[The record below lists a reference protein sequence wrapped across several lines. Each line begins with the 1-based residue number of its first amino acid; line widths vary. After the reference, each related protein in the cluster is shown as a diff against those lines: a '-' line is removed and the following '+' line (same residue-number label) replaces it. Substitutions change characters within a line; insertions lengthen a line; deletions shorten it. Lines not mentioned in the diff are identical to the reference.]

1 MKFESAATIESV
13 CWQLRQVEYG
23 RSVNRAQIDKL
34 AAGWPPIDPAVAE
47 AENIEVNSND
57 LSLTRLSHEA
67 RTNLYQAHF
76 KGGSMFTCRTD
87 MGPVHKRSERGTVV
101 TNEVNRIIKRSME
114 YYELSRSEI
123 AQDIL
128 HGIGIGVW
136 NSRQMWCPDPT
147 AITDV
152 LIPTGTLLTFK
163 NLPFFGICRNY
174 TPEELYRL
182 THGPKVDKRWNVPV
196 VMKSIAWAEKET
208 SRLMGNT
215 WQDTYWAPDKLV
227 NRITNNSGFYAS
239 GMVQP
244 ISVIDFFFNDCE
256 SKNAGWRRAMIF
268 DAWGGYS
275 TYESGV
281 MPEKNSIDSRNDFLY
296 DGRDT
301 VYADRMS
308 EIIHFEFADL
318 SPLAPFTYHG
328 VRSLGHM
335 LFDICHLQN
344 RMENKFSEAVFEQL
358 LQYFRVHSRDDAERA
373 LKIQLANRGII
384 DDSVE
389 FIKAQD
395 RWQPNAPLIGMGMEQ
410 NRRIIEQNSSAY
422 TSNQFPKDKTERT
435 KFEVQAQVN
444 AMQTLVSAALQQ
456 SYRYK
461 LNEYREIFRR
471 FCMVN
476 SRDPDVR
483 EFRVRCLKR
492 GVPEKMLCYE
502 AWDLESEQV
511 IGGGNKTLEMAI
523 AQQLMEWRPA
533 YGAEAQQII
542 LHDATLAITDNAAK
556 ARQLVP
562 EQKTVSDAAS
572 EAMNA
577 FGTLMVGGEKQWS
590 PNANRTEIAQVLLG
604 EYGLVVAQVNQSGGM
619 ATMPQVQGMANV
631 SKHIA
636 ALLEQISQDKAQQ
649 QQAKMMQDAL
659 GKLDNFAKAFAQR
672 LQEQQ
677 QSQNGDGGEKAKL
690 MAEIQAD
697 MLKSKVKA
705 QNQRESHAQR
715 SAQRAAQFQL
725 EQDRDDQRHA
735 AEMQQELNRAQ
746 TEAQVDDI
754 KTAAEIQRERAKTAA
769 EIESEK
775 AKAAAKPKDS
785 TATS

>member
-1 MKFESAATIESV
+1 MKFESAATIESI

-23 RSVNRAQIDKL
+23 RSKIRARIDKL
-34 AAGWPPIDPAVAE
+34 ASGWPPIEPDVA
-47 AENIEVNSND
+47 ASENIEVNSND

-67 RTNLYQAHF
+67 RIALYSAHF
-76 KGGSMFTCRTD
+76 KPGVMFTARTD
-87 MGPVHKRSERGTVV
+87 MGPIHKRADRGSIV
-101 TNEVNRIIKRSME
+101 TKEVNRIMKRSME

-123 AQDIL
+123 AQDVL

-136 NSRQMWCPDPT
+136 NSKGMWCPDPT

-182 THGPKVDKRWNVPV
+182 THGPRVDKRWNIPV
-196 VMKSIAWAEKET
+196 VMQAIEWAEKET

-227 NRITNNSGFYAS
+227 NRITNNSGLYAS

-244 ISVIDFFFNDCE
+244 VSVIDFFYYDCE
-256 SKNAGWRRAMIF
+256 GKNSGWRRKMLF
-268 DAWGGYS
+268 DSWGGYS

-281 MPEKNSIDSRNDFLY
+281 MPDKNLIGERDQYLY
-296 DGRDT
+296 DGGDT
-301 VYADRMS
+301 VYAEKMS

-318 SPLAPFTYHG
+318 SALAPFTYHG
-328 VRSLGHM
+328 VRSLGYM
-335 LFDICHLQN
+335 LYDICHLQN

-358 LQYFRVHSRDDAERA
+358 LQYFRVHSRDDSERA

-410 NRRIIEQNSSAY
+410 NRRIIEQNSSSY
-422 TSNQFPKDKTERT
+422 TQNQFPKDKTERT
-435 KFEVQAQVN
+435 RFEVMAQVN
-444 AMQTLVSAALQQ
+444 AMQALVSAALQQ

-461 LNEYREIFRR
+461 LAEYQECFRR
-471 FCMVN
+471 FCMAN

-492 GVPEKMLCYE
+492 GIPEKMLCAE
-502 AWDLESEQV
+502 AWDLEPERVMGS
-511 IGGGNKTLEMAI
+511 GNKTLEMAI

-533 YGAEAQQII
+533 FGAEAQQTI
-542 LHDATLAITDNAAK
+542 LHDAVLAITDDAAK
-556 ARQLVP
+556 ARALVP

-577 FGTLMVGGEKQWS
+577 FGTLMVGGEKQWTA
-590 PNANRTEIAQVLLG
+590 NANRTEIAQVLLG

-619 ATMPQVQGMANV
+619 ATMPQVQGFMNV

-636 ALLEQISQDKAQQ
+636 VLLDQIEQDKAQQ
-649 QQAKMMQDAL
+649 MIARKMREAL
-659 GKLDNFAKAFAQR
+659 GNLDNMTKAFMQR
-672 LQEQQ
+672 LQEQM
-677 QSQNGDGGEKAKL
+677 QSQNGNGEAAKL
-690 MAEIQAD
+690 QAEIQAD
-697 MLKSKVKA
+697 LIKAQVKA
-705 QNQRESHAQR
+705 KTTATAHSQRTAQRQAAFEMEQQRE
-715 SAQRAAQFQL
+715 
-725 EQDRDDQRHA
+725 DQRHA
-735 AEMQQELNRAQ
+735 LEMRREIESQQVEDTA
-746 TEAQVDDI
+746 TDI
-754 KTAAEIQRERAKTAA
+754 RTAAEIQRERAK
-769 EIESEK
+769 
-775 AKAAAKPKDS
+775 AAAAPKEP
-785 TATS
+785 AGE

>member
-1 MKFESAATIESV
+1 MRFENAATIESI
-13 CWQLRQVEYG
+13 CWQLRMVEYG
-23 RSVNRAQIDKL
+23 RAQNRAQIDKL
-34 AAGWPPIDPAVAE
+34 AAGWPPIDPAVAA

-57 LSLTRLSHEA
+57 LALTRLSHEA
-67 RTNLYQAHF
+67 RIQLYQAHF
-76 KGGSMFTCRTD
+76 KSGSMFTARTD
-87 MGPVHKRSERGTVV
+87 MGPVHKRSERGVVV
-101 TNEVNRIIKRSME
+101 TNEVNRPIKQSME
-114 YYELSRSEI
+114 YFELSRSEI
-123 AQDIL
+123 AQDVL
-128 HGIGIGVW
+128 HGIGIGAW
-136 NSRQMWCPDPT
+136 NSKGMWCPDPT

-163 NLPFFGICRNY
+163 NLPFFAICRNY

-182 THGPKVDKRWNVPV
+182 THGPRVDKRWNIPV
-196 VMKSIAWAEKET
+196 VMKAISWAEQET

-215 WQDTYWAPDKLV
+215 WQETYWAPDKLV
-227 NRITNNSGFYAS
+227 NRITNNSGMYAS
-239 GMVQP
+239 GVVQP
-244 ISVIDFFFNDCE
+244 ISVIDFFYYDCE
-256 SKNAGWRRAMIF
+256 GKNSGWRRKMLF

-281 MPEKNSIDSRNDFLY
+281 MPDKNLIGERDQYLY
-296 DGRDT
+296 DGGDT
-301 VYADRMS
+301 VYAEKMS

-344 RMENKFSEAVFEQL
+344 RMENKFSEAVLEQL
-358 LQYFRVHSRDDAERA
+358 MQYFRVHSRDDAERA

-435 KFEVQAQVN
+435 KFEVQAQVS

-471 FCMVN
+471 FMMPN

-492 GVPEKMLCYE
+492 GVPENMLCYE

-511 IGGGNKTLEMAI
+511 IGGGNKTMEMAI

-542 LHDATLAITDNAAK
+542 LHDATLAVTDNAAK
-556 ARQLVP
+556 ARALVP
-562 EQKTVSDAAS
+562 ETQTTSDAAS
-572 EAMNA
+572 EAMQS
-577 FGTLMVGGEKQWS
+577 FGTLMVGGEVQWT
-590 PNANRTEIAQVLLG
+590 PNVNRVELTQVLLG
-604 EYGLVVAQVNQSGGM
+604 EYGLVVAQIGKTGGM
-619 ATMPQVQGMANV
+619 ATLPQVLGLQNV
-631 SKHIA
+631 SKHVSQ
-636 ALLEQISQDKAQQ
+636 LLQQISIDKAQQ
-649 QQAKMMQDAL
+649 QIVRVMTDAL
-659 GKLDNFAKAFAQR
+659 GKLDNEVRGFEQR
-672 LQEQQ
+672 LQEQM
-677 QSQNGDGGEKAKL
+677 QSQNGDGGKQAETQAK
-690 MAEIQAD
+690 IQS
-697 MLKSKVKA
+697 MLITAQAKSA
-705 QNQRESHAQR
+705 NTRESHAQR
-715 SAQRAAQFQL
+715 TAQRQAQFEM
-725 EQDRDDQRHA
+725 EQEREQQRHNLDLQR
-735 AEMQQELNRAQ
+735 ELQSQQVEDTA
-746 TEAQVDDI
+746 TDI
-754 KTAAEIQRERAKTAA
+754 KTAAEIKRERVKTAA
-769 EIESEK
+769 EIQAER
-775 AKAAAKPKDS
+775 AKAAAEPKDS

>member
-13 CWQLRQVEYG
+13 MWQLRQIEFG
-23 RSVNRAQIDKL
+23 RAQNRAKIDKL
-34 AAGWPPIDPAVAE
+34 AAGWPPIDPAVAA

-57 LSLTRLSHEA
+57 LALTRLSHEA
-67 RTNLYQAHF
+67 RIQLYQAHF

-87 MGPVHKRSERGTVV
+87 MGPVHKRSERGTIV

-114 YYELSRSEI
+114 YYELSRNEI
-123 AQDIL
+123 AQDVL
-128 HGIGIGVW
+128 HGVGIGAW
-136 NSRQMWCPDPT
+136 NSKEMWCPDPT

-182 THGPKVDKRWNVPV
+182 THGPRVDKRWNIPV
-196 VMKSIAWAEKET
+196 VMKAIKWAEQET
-208 SRLMGNT
+208 ARLMGNT

-227 NRITNNSGFYAS
+227 NRITNNSGLYAS

-244 ISVIDFFFNDCE
+244 ISVIDFFYNDCE
-256 SKNAGWRRAMIF
+256 SKNAGIRRKMIF

-275 TYESGV
+275 TYEPGV
-281 MPEKNSIDSRNDFLY
+281 MPDKNVIGERNQYLY
-296 DGRDT
+296 DGGDT
-301 VYADRMS
+301 VYAEKMS

-344 RMENKFSEAVFEQL
+344 RMENKFSEAVLESL

-435 KFEVQAQVN
+435 KFEIQAQVN

-461 LNEYREIFRR
+461 LNEYREIWRR
-471 FCMVN
+471 FQIPN

-483 EFRVRCLKR
+483 EFRLRCLRR
-492 GVPEKMLCYE
+492 GIPEKMLCVE

-511 IGGGNKTLEMAI
+511 IGGGNKTMEMAI

-542 LHDATLAITDNAAK
+542 LHDATLAVTDNAAK
-556 ARQLVP
+556 ARALVP
-562 EQKTVSDAAS
+562 ETQTTSDAAS
-572 EAMNA
+572 EAMQS
-577 FGTLMVGGEKQWS
+577 FGTLMVGGEVQWT
-590 PNANRTEIAQVLLG
+590 PNVNRVELTQVLLG
-604 EYGLVVAQVNQSGGM
+604 EYGLVVAQIGKTGGM
-619 ATMPQVQGMANV
+619 ATLPQVLGLQNV
-631 SKHIA
+631 SRHISQ
-636 ALLEQISQDKAQQ
+636 LLEQISIDKAQQ
-649 QQAKMMQDAL
+649 QIVRVMTDAL
-659 GKLDNFAKAFAQR
+659 GKLDNEVRGFEQR
-672 LQEQQ
+672 LKEQM
-677 QSQNGDGGEKAKL
+677 QSQNGDGGKQAETESKIKATL
-690 MAEIQAD
+690 ITAEA
-697 MLKSKVKA
+697 KA
-705 QNQRESHAQR
+705 ANTRESHSQR
-715 SAQRAAQFQL
+715 TAQRAAQFEL
-725 EQDRDDQRHA
+725 EQQRDEQKHA
-735 AEMQQELNRAQ
+735 IEMRREIESQQVEDVS
-746 TEAQVDDI
+746 TDI
-754 KTAAEIQRERAKTAA
+754 KTAAEIKRERVKTAA
-769 EIESEK
+769 EIQAER
-775 AKAAAKPKDS
+775 AKAAAEPKEP
-785 TATS
+785 TGE

>member
-1 MKFESAATIESV
+1 MKFESAATIENI
-13 CWQLRQVEYG
+13 CWQLRSIEFG
-23 RSVNRAQIDKL
+23 RAENRAQIDKL
-34 AAGWPPIDPAVAE
+34 AAGWPPIDPAIAA

-67 RTNLYQAHF
+67 RIQLYQAHF

-87 MGPVHKRSERGTVV
+87 MGPVHKRSERGAIV

-114 YYELSRSEI
+114 YYELSRNEI
-123 AQDIL
+123 AQDVL
-128 HGIGIGVW
+128 HGVGIGAW
-136 NSRQMWCPDPT
+136 NSKGMWCPDPT

-163 NLPFFGICRNY
+163 NLPFFAICRNY

-182 THGPKVDKRWNVPV
+182 THGPRVDKRWNLPV
-196 VMKSIAWAEKET
+196 VMKAIAWAEEET

-227 NRITNNSGFYAS
+227 NRITNNSGMYAS

-244 ISVIDFFFNDCE
+244 ISVIDFFYNDCE
-256 SKNAGWRRAMIF
+256 SKNAGIRRKMIF

-275 TYESGV
+275 TYEPGT
-281 MPEKNSIDSRNDFLY
+281 MPDKNVIGGRDQYLY
-296 DGRDT
+296 DGGDT
-301 VYADRMS
+301 VYADKMS

-335 LFDICHLQN
+335 LYDICHLQN
-344 RMENKFSEAVFEQL
+344 RMENKFSEACLEAL

-435 KFEVQAQVN
+435 KFEIQAQVN

-461 LNEYREIFRR
+461 LNEYREIWRR
-471 FCMVN
+471 FQMPN

-492 GVPEKMLCYE
+492 GIPEKMLCYE

-511 IGGGNKTLEMAI
+511 IGGGNKTMEMAI

-533 YGAEAQQII
+533 YGPEAQQII

-572 EAMNA
+572 EAMQS
-577 FGTLMVGGEKQWS
+577 FGTLMVGGEVQWT
-590 PNANRTEIAQVLLG
+590 PNANRTELAQVLLG
-604 EYGLVVAQVNQSGGM
+604 EYGLVVAGINQSGGM
-619 ATMPQVQGMANV
+619 ATLQQIQGLQKVSRNV
-631 SKHIA
+631 A
-636 ALLEQISQDKAQQ
+636 MLLEQISQDKAQQ

-659 GKLDNFAKAFAQR
+659 GKLDNFVKAFVER

-677 QSQNGDGGEKAKL
+677 ASQNGDGGKAAETQAKIQSMLITAQAKAKTT
-690 MAEIQAD
+690 AT
-697 MLKSKVKA
+697 
-705 QNQRESHAQR
+705 SHAQR
-715 SAQRAAQFQL
+715 TAQRAAQFQL
-725 EQDRDDQRHA
+725 EQQREDERHA
-735 AEMQQELNRAQ
+735 LEMRREIESQQVEDTA
-746 TEAQVDDI
+746 TDI
-754 KTAAEIQRERAKTAA
+754 RTAAEIQREKARAAA
-769 EIESEK
+769 EPKEPKSE
-775 AKAAAKPKDS
+775 
-785 TATS
+785 